1 MSQFALPLDWPAPE
15 TADNFIVTSAN
26 ASAVAQLERP
36 GSWPVRAA
44 LLIGPRKS
52 GRSLLG
58 RIFAAKS
65 GAMLIDDAELHGETA
80 LFHRWNSAQE
90 ERHPLLIIAQAAPPL
105 WRVTLPD
112 LASRLKATPVFEIG
126 MPDDE
131 LILRLL
137 EKLLAQR
144 GLIVPPE
151 AITYVAGRIERSYV
165 AILRAV
171 DALDSAALSQRKGVT
186 VPLARSI
193 LGGDSRNDH
202 PESWG

>member
-1 MSQFALPLDWPAPE
+1 MSQIALPLDWPAPE
-15 TADNFIVTSAN
+15 TADNFIVTRAN
-26 ASAVAQLERP
+26 ATAVAQLDRP

-65 GAMLIDDAELHGETA
+65 GATLIDDGEMHGEA
-80 LFHRWNSAQE
+80 QLFHRWNVAQE
-90 ERHPLLIIAQAAPPL
+90 ERRPLLIIAQAPPPI
-105 WRVTLPD
+105 WHVSLPD
-112 LASRLKATPVFEIG
+112 LASRLGATPQFVIG
-126 MPDDE
+126 EPDDE
-131 LILRLL
+131 LILLLL

-144 GLIVPPE
+144 GLIVSSE
-151 AITYVAGRIERSYV
+151 VISYVASRIERSYV

-193 LGGDSRNDH
+193 LGAERQNDH